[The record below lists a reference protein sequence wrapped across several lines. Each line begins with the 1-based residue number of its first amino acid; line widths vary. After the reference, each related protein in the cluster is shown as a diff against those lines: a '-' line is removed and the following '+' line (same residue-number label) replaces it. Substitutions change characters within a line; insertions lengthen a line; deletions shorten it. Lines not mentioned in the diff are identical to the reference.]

1 VVGSA
6 QLKLGPNTGVVRALI
21 TADRSFSKL
30 PINIGLFMLVKG
42 NDGRTATASLQD
54 AASIWNE
61 NKNGV
66 AIFV

>member
-1 VVGSA
+1 M
-6 QLKLGPNTGVVRALI
+6 P
-21 TADRSFSKL
+21 
-30 PINIGLFMLVKG
+30 VKG
-42 NDGRTATASLQD
+42 NDGRTVTASLQD